1 MKIKRTIG
9 YLIAWLLIDV
19 GSLLVLVKYGLPEW
33 LSGFSL
39 VVYCILIG
47 GIGGVLYCLRGI
59 YLSACVRNDWD
70 NRWLPWYLIRPI
82 ASLISGGVSFLFL
95 KAGLLILDSAPT
107 KDSSTL
113 GFLALA
119 FVAGYNVDK
128 FMTKI
133 EQIAESAWGIKKSR
147 SANDD
152 KS

>member
-1 MKIKRTIG
+1 M
-9 YLIAWLLIDV
+9 
-19 GSLLVLVKYGLPEW
+19 
-33 LSGFSL
+33 
-39 VVYCILIG
+39 
-47 GIGGVLYCLRGI
+47 
-59 YLSACVRNDWD
+59 SACVRNDWD